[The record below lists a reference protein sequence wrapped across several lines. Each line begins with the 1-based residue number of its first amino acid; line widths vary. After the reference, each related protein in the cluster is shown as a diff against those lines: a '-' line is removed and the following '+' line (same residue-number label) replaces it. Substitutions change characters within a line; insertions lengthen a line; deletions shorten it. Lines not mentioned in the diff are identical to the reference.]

1 MEDTDA
7 ARDSEGSYAGLLDS
21 LRWLG
26 LDWDEGPE
34 VGGEHG
40 PYRQS
45 SGWRSTRTWLPGSL
59 GGGAPTTRTT
69 PRGAGGAAQRGARG
83 GRASGYDG
91 LHRDLSDEQRAAF
104 EAEGRRPV
112 VRFRMPD
119 QPITFTDLVRGE
131 VTFEPEHVSD
141 YVLVRANGQ
150 PLYTLTNPVDDA
162 TMGIT
167 HVLRGEDL
175 LSSTPR
181 QIPLHRGDGPDRCG
195 GGDRAGVRAPAVRHG
210 GGQPQA
216 VQARSRRRAGDVP
229 RAGVPA

>member
-1 MEDTDA
+1 MRVRFCPSPTGNLHVGNVRTALFNWAYARHTGGTFVFRVEDTDA

-26 LDWDEGPE
+26 LHWDEGPE

-45 SGWRSTRTWLPGSL
+45 ERMAIYADVAARLL
-59 GGGAPTTRTT
+59 DGGHAYYAYDT
-69 PRGAGGAAQRGARG
+69 PEELEERRNAARG
-83 GRASGYDG
+83 EGRASGYDG

-150 PLYTLTNPVDDA
+150 PLYT
-162 TMGIT
+162 
-167 HVLRGEDL
+167 
-175 LSSTPR
+175 
-181 QIPLHRGDGPDRCG
+181 
-195 GGDRAGVRAPAVRHG
+195 
-210 GGQPQA
+210 
-216 VQARSRRRAGDVP
+216 
-229 RAGVPA
+229 